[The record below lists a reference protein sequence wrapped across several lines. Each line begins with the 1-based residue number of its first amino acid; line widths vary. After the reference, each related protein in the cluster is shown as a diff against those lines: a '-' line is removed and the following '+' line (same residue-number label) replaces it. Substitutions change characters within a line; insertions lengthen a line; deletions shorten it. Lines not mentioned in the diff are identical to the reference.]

1 MKPNHPRALEEAWN
15 HEQSGR
21 RDQALAALRALLE
34 AEPRCAEGWTDLGGL
49 LLLQGRREEAEQCCA
64 RALREDRGCRTATL
78 VLACS
83 LMGSGHLDEA
93 ERLCRGALARD
104 PGSLDALLALGKCLI
119 KKGDLAQ
126 ARTVLQRA
134 GELGPGG
141 RGLSRVLQA
150 LFAAQDDWAERRRD
164 LERALPHYSSQQHD
178 YEEASLCL
186 LHGEFDR
193 GWELYESRHG
203 LPGSNSPVRHFSQP
217 AWNGEA
223 FPDRTLLLHW
233 EQGLGDTLMF
243 VRYASR
249 VKRLGGRVLLLAQ
262 PSLADLVATCPG
274 VDQVIVHLADLPSFD
289 LQSPLLSL
297 PRVFR
302 TSLDSIPAEIPYLDV
317 PGQVPNRQ
325 AIAAVLAAAHGRT
338 RLGIAWAGSPTH
350 TRDKQRSLPVDA
362 LAPLGALSGVAWY
375 SFQKDQEPPASLPGV
390 FPLAPLLGN
399 FSDTAYALSG
409 MDLVLAADTA
419 LAHLAGAMGIPTLLL
434 LPYAPDF
441 RWLLGRDDSPWYP
454 SMRLF
459 RQPRPEDWSAV
470 IRMVLRKL
478 GAS

>member
-1 MKPNHPRALEEAWN
+1 
-15 HEQSGR
+15 
-21 RDQALAALRALLE
+21 
-34 AEPRCAEGWTDLGGL
+34 
-49 LLLQGRREEAEQCCA
+49 
-64 RALREDRGCRTATL
+64 
-78 VLACS
+78 
-83 LMGSGHLDEA
+83 
-93 ERLCRGALARD
+93 
-104 PGSLDALLALGKCLI
+104 
-119 KKGDLAQ
+119 
-126 ARTVLQRA
+126 
-134 GELGPGG
+134 
-141 RGLSRVLQA
+141 
-150 LFAAQDDWAERRRD
+150 
-164 LERALPHYSSQQHD
+164 
-178 YEEASLCL
+178 
-186 LHGEFDR
+186 
-193 GWELYESRHG
+193 
-203 LPGSNSPVRHFSQP
+203 VRHFSQP